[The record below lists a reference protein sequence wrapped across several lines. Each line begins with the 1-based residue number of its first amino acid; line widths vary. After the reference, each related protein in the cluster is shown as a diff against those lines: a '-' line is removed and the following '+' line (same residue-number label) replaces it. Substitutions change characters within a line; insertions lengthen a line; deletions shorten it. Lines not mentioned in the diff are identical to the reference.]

1 MAATLE
7 HFNLFVCEAEADWKI
22 FVNMCFRVMPTS
34 DPSHTGLQGAIRAQ
48 NTCHLPVL
56 HTGAR
61 ANR

>member
-7 HFNLFVCEAEADWKI
+7 HFNLFVCEAEADSKI
-22 FVNMCFRVMPTS
+22 FVNMS